1 MRKAAGI
8 ILIIF
13 GALGVRALVILLTGL
28 VKTFSFIPV
37 QMVPTIL
44 LEIAPSAF
52 FVIGGVFC
60 LRRKYWRVCLASAS
74 FAALIGIFVVVTVSL
89 GRAIFLGEGWI
100 PWIAAIAAV
109 ISIIF
114 ISRTRKEWQEISDSV
129 DGEVS
134 YVG

>member
-1 MRKAAGI
+1 MRKAAGV

-13 GALGVRALVILLTGL
+13 GALGVIGLVRFLTGL
-28 VKTFSFIPV
+28 VNTLSFIPV
-37 QMVPTIL
+37 EMVPTIL
-44 LEIAPSAF
+44 IQIVPSAF

-60 LRRKYWRVCLASAS
+60 LRRKHWGVCLASAS
-74 FAALIGIFVVVTVSL
+74 FAALIGVFVVVILLL
-89 GRAIFLGEGWI
+89 GRGIFLGEAWF
-100 PWIAAIAAV
+100 PWIEVIAAV
-109 ISIIF
+109 ISVIF